1 MSMGKRVVAVALAA
15 GLAFCFAGCPRRS
28 TGDKVHD
35 AVQDAGGAVRDA
47 GHDVG
52 NAVKDATR

>member
-15 GLAFCFAGCPRRS
+15 GLAFCLAGCPRRS

-35 AVQDAGGAVRDA
+35 AVHDAGEAVQDA

-52 NAVKDATR
+52 NAVEDATK